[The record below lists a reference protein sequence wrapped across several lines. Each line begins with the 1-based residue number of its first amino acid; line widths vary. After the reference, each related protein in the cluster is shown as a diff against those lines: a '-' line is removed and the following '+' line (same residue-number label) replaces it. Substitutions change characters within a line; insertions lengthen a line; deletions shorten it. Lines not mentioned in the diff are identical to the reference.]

1 MNAKMPDLKR
11 AFEAAGFAN
20 VKTVLGSGNVVFDA
34 EKAAAARLQERAEA
48 AMEKLLDRSF
58 LTIVRPVSGLYSLLE
73 SNPYARFPAPSG
85 AKRIV
90 TFLRDPPEKLR
101 LPIQRDGARILAL
114 RGGAVFGDY
123 VLSDKG
129 PVFMGLLE
137 KTFGKA
143 ITTRTW
149 QTLEKVT
156 GA

>member
-34 EKAAAARLQERAEA
+34 DKAAAERLQGAAEA
-48 AMEKLLDRSF
+48 AMEKLLERSF
-58 LTIVRPVSGLYSLLE
+58 LTIVRPVSGLNSLLE
-73 SNPYARFPAPSG
+73 SNPYARFPAADG

-90 TFLRDPPEKLR
+90 TFLRDPPRKLR
-101 LPIQRDGARILAL
+101 LPIERDGARILAL
-114 RGGAVFGDY
+114 RGGAAFGDY
-123 VLSDKG
+123 VASDKG

-149 QTLEKVT
+149 QTLERVV